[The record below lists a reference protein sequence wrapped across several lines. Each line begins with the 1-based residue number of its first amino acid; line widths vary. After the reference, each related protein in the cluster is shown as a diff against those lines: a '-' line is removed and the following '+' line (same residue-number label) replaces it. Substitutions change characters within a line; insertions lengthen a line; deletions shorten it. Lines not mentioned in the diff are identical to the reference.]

1 MRILNQSALAEV
13 LSHEDCIAALVPAMK
28 SVSAGD
34 VEMPLRQY
42 LQIPE
47 TAGKFTVMP
56 GYLGDPR
63 CFGVKLVSKY
73 PRETDSP
80 YGSHVGA
87 VMLFDAEM
95 GIPIALM
102 DGSELTA
109 IRTAA
114 ASALATKVLA
124 RPDSTV
130 LTILGTGLQALHHAL
145 AIATVRPLSQVR
157 IWGRNPAHAQTLCSR
172 IDLPD
177 HIQVHAT
184 ESLPDAVAGA
194 DIVCTTTSA
203 KNPILFGSQLETGQ
217 HLNLVGAAIQEAA
230 EVDTEVVKRGRYF
243 VDSRTSARAQAGE
256 LAAVLAEGIAESNV
270 IIGELG
276 ELLSNSV
283 SGRSSDSDITIYK
296 SLGVAAQDLAA
307 AVAATA
313 AAEQADAG
321 VVVDWS

>member
-1 MRILNQSALAEV
+1 MRILNQAALAQV
-13 LSHEDCIAALVPAMK
+13 LSHEDCIDALIPAMK
-28 SVSAGD
+28 SVSSGD

-42 LQIPE
+42 LHIPD

-56 GYLGDPR
+56 GYLGRPR

-73 PRETDSP
+73 PREADSP

-95 GIPIALM
+95 GIPTALI

-114 ASALATKVLA
+114 ASALATKTLA
-124 RPDSTV
+124 RPDSQI
-130 LTILGTGLQALHHAL
+130 LTILGTGLQAYHHAL

-157 IWGRNPAHAQTLCSR
+157 FWGRNKAHAEAMCSR
-172 IDLPD
+172 IKLPD
-177 HIQVHAT
+177 HIQVCST
-184 ESLPDAVAGA
+184 ETVADAVAGA

-203 KNPILFGSQLETGQ
+203 KEPFLFGSQLQPGQ

-230 EVDTEVVKRGRYF
+230 EVDTEVVRRGRYF
-243 VDSRTSARAQAGE
+243 VDSRASARAQAGE
-256 LAAVLAEGIAESNV
+256 LAAVLAQGVEEADV

-276 ELLSNSV
+276 ELLNEEV
-283 SGRSSDSDITIYK
+283 AGRTSDSDITIYK

-307 AVAATA
+307 AVAAAA
-313 AAEQADAG
+313 AAEEVDAG